1 MLTKTII
8 GAVLSSATSTAV
20 VTNETTPNLPGT
32 SAVRLTEYTS
42 NATMKVKVEGSD
54 DNSTWS
60 DLWDPADVDM
70 AGVNALHQ
78 IRPTVTLPKYI
89 KGTVTAYTDGSV
101 SFHIMNAG

>member
-20 VTNETTPNLPGT
+20 VTMDTSPNLPGT
-32 SAVRLTEYTS
+32 SVVLLTEYTS
-42 NATMKVKVEGSD
+42 NATMNVKVQGSD

-78 IRPTVTLPKYI
+78 ISPTVTLPKYI

>member
-20 VTNETTPNLPGT
+20 ATMDTSPNLPGT
-32 SAVRLTEYTS
+32 SVLLVAQYTS
-42 NATMKVKVEGSD
+42 NATMNVKVEGSD
-54 DNSTWS
+54 DNSTFT

-78 IRPTVTLPKYI
+78 ISPTVTLPKYI

-101 SFHIMNAG
+101 SFHVMNAG

>member
-32 SAVRLTEYTS
+32 SAEQLTEYTS
-42 NATMKVKVEGSD
+42 NATMNVKVEGSD

-78 IRPTVTLPKYI
+78 ISPTVTLPKYI
-89 KGTVTAYTDGSV
+89 KGTVTAYTDGTV

>member
-1 MLTKTII
+1 MLTKTQI
-8 GAVLSSATSTAV
+8 GADMSSAASTAV
-20 VTNETTPNLPGT
+20 VTNSVSPNLPGT
-32 SAVRLTEYTS
+32 SCLLVAQYTS
-42 NATMKVKVEGSD
+42 NATMNVKVEGSD

-78 IRPTVTLPKYI
+78 ISPTVTLPKYI

>member
-8 GAVLSSATSTAV
+8 GAILSSATSTAV
-20 VTNETTPNLPGT
+20 ATMDTSPNLPGT
-32 SAVRLTEYTS
+32 SVLLVTEYTS
-42 NATMKVKVEGSD
+42 NATMNVKVEGSD

-78 IRPTVTLPKYI
+78 ISPTVTLPKYI

-101 SFHIMNAG
+101 SLHIMNAG

>member
-1 MLTKTII
+1 MYTRTKIVAT
-8 GAVLSSATSTAV
+8 LSSATSTAV
-20 VTNETTPNLPGT
+20 VTMDTSPNLPGT
-32 SAVRLTEYTS
+32 SVVLLTEYTS
-42 NATMKVKVEGSD
+42 NATMNVKVEGSD

-78 IRPTVTLPKYI
+78 ISPTVTLPKYI

-101 SFHIMNAG
+101 SFHVMNAG

>member
-1 MLTKTII
+1 MYTRTKI
-8 GAVLSSATSTAV
+8 GATISSAASTAV
-20 VTNETTPNLPGT
+20 VTMDTSPNLPGT
-32 SAVRLTEYTS
+32 SVLLVTEYTS
-42 NATMKVKVEGSD
+42 NATMNVKVEGSD

-78 IRPTVTLPKYI
+78 ISGTVTLPKYI

-101 SFHIMNAG
+101 SFHVMNAG

>member
-1 MLTKTII
+1 MYTRTKI
-8 GAVLSSATSTAV
+8 GATMSSAASTAV
-20 VTNETTPNLPGT
+20 ITNSTTPNLPGT
-32 SAVRLTEYTS
+32 SVVLSIDY
-42 NATMKVKVEGSD
+42 ATAPTMDCKVEGSD

-78 IRPTVTLPKYI
+78 ISPTVTLPKYI

>member
-32 SAVRLTEYTS
+32 SAVLLTEYTS
-42 NATMKVKVEGSD
+42 NATMNVKVEGSD

-78 IRPTVTLPKYI
+78 ISPTVTLPKYI
-89 KGTVTAYTDGSV
+89 KGTVTAYTDCSV

>member
-32 SAVRLTEYTS
+32 SAVLLTEYTS
-42 NATMKVKVEGSD
+42 NATMNVKVEGSD
-54 DNSTWS
+54 DNSTFT

-70 AGVNALHQ
+70 AGVNATNQ
-78 IRPTVTLPKYI
+78 ISQTITLPKYI
-89 KGTVTAYTDGSV
+89 KGTVTAYTDGTV